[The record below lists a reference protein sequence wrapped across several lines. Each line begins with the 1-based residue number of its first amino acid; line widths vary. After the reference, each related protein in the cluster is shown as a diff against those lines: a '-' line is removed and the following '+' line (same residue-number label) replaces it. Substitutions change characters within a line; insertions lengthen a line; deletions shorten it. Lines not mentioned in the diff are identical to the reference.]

1 MKNDLKTDI
10 MNIKD
15 LFMTRLEECYDAL
28 SNGCEVTAARIAEV
42 IRTPDELQEC
52 LALIKSE
59 QERIQNGIADCDS
72 KIKVW
77 QQSKKAWKARQ
88 ESLLA
93 ALKQTLADLNLKTAT
108 DGTVKVTMSSKTGLT
123 VVSPD
128 ELLKPYQANLDA
140 LRASLPPYIKV
151 SMDLDK
157 TLLASYLK
165 TDDTLLLTQP
175 ENLHYEVSS
184 SVRIS

>member
-1 MKNDLKTDI
+1 
-10 MNIKD
+10 MNAKD
-15 LFMTRLEECYDAL
+15 LFMARLEECYEAL
-28 SNGCEVTAARIAEV
+28 FNGCEVTAASIAEV
-42 IRTPDELQEC
+42 IKTPDELQEC

-59 QERIQNGIADCDS
+59 QERIQNSIADCDS

-93 ALKQTLADLNLKTAT
+93 ALKQTLANLKLKSAT
-108 DGTVKVTMSSKTGLT
+108 DGTVKVTVTSKTGLT
-123 VVSPD
+123 VVDPES
-128 ELLKPYQANLDA
+128 LLKPYEAQLEA
-140 LRASLPPYIKV
+140 LKASLPPYIKV

-157 TLLASYLK
+157 TSLASYLK